1 VRLSELEVGSA
12 GRLCRH
18 VGAPPAPARLA
29 DLGFVPDTSVRVL
42 RRAPLGDP
50 IEVEIR
56 GYRVCLRRADLAR
69 LCVVPE
75 PAAP

>member
-1 VRLSELEVGSA
+1 VGA
-12 GRLCRH
+12 TGRLCRH
-18 VGAPPAPARLA
+18 PGASATPERLA
-29 DLGFVPDTSVRVL
+29 DLGFVPDTVVRVL

-75 PAAP
+75 AAAP